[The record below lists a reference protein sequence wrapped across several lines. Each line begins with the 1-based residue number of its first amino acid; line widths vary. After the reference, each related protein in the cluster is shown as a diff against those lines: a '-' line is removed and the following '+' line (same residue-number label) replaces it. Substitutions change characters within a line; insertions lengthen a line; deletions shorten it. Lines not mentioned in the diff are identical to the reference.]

1 MKANTLSKAMLFSV
15 GILTS
20 NLTFWNEEIYSTK
33 QDVCDILNQDEIDI
47 YNKSIEKSWITETNF
62 FKSYFNITCQKDF
75 VWKIKE
81 IQKQYNLKQDWV
93 MWGETL
99 KAVYLNIYAKD
110 LTITDENVLKRL
122 KIYKEL
128 TWYVDINWAL
138 YHNLNAFKKMTYYWE
153 WVGENIPWTFI
164 NENLANLVPYEIDEK
179 INIIKTWIVE
189 GKHVALFYVEWKL
202 YVATYISPWI
212 PDKKSTKTIWYW
224 ERNMEKLHI
233 SSSYPEFKKTVINE
247 FWETKSIIYKKWWA
261 VMPYAVNII
270 WSEYLHWSPEQIDWN
285 PHSHWCSR
293 TPLFYMYEIYNKVKE
308 LWKNNVIIDTKSM
321 YSELKFETDLRYANN
336 KK

>member
-75 VWKIKE
+75 VLKIKE
-81 IQKQYNLKQDWV
+81 IQKQYNLKQDWI

-122 KIYKEL
+122 KINY
-128 TWYVDINWAL
+128 
-138 YHNLNAFKKMTYYWE
+138 F
-153 WVGENIPWTFI
+153 
-164 NENLANLVPYEIDEK
+164 
-179 INIIKTWIVE
+179 
-189 GKHVALFYVEWKL
+189 
-202 YVATYISPWI
+202 
-212 PDKKSTKTIWYW
+212 
-224 ERNMEKLHI
+224 
-233 SSSYPEFKKTVINE
+233 
-247 FWETKSIIYKKWWA
+247 
-261 VMPYAVNII
+261 
-270 WSEYLHWSPEQIDWN
+270 
-285 PHSHWCSR
+285 
-293 TPLFYMYEIYNKVKE
+293 
-308 LWKNNVIIDTKSM
+308 
-321 YSELKFETDLRYANN
+321 
-336 KK
+336 